1 MTCMSLKNEGGTTMT
16 HKTPKPDDRSDN
28 VEKLRDM
35 VQNTIGNI
43 EAAEE
48 TMVFAEGKER
58 AAIKAKNDRR
68 QKSIENFRSE
78 IQDEAADRKNGYSG
92 NE

>member
-1 MTCMSLKNEGGTTMT
+1 MT

-28 VEKLRDM
+28 VEKLQDM

-58 AAIKAKNDRR
+58 AAIKAKNERR
-68 QKSIENFRSE
+68 KESIASMRSE
-78 IQDEAADRKNGYSG
+78 IQDEASARKNGYSG